1 MVWCG
6 VYVGLSTDVRW
17 PRILQRPLKR
27 AMIQDRSMFDSET
40 QGLLAGVHDHVCSE
54 LGIAPRAEVGED
66 PTVTVLREVIER
78 TLINSAACW

>member
-1 MVWCG
+1 
-6 VYVGLSTDVRW
+6 
-17 PRILQRPLKR
+17 
-27 AMIQDRSMFDSET
+27 MIQDRSVFDSEM

-78 TLINSAACW
+78 TLINSALAGEHDPATLLECAIAAATEGIAP